1 MTADAGQANA
11 GKLTVLSIV
20 GTRPEAVKM
29 APVIQA
35 LAVQPGVRA
44 LVCATA
50 QHREMLD
57 QVFEI
62 FAIRPDVDL
71 NLMQPN
77 QTLPALTALAVTRVS
92 QVLHDLQP
100 DLVLAQ
106 GDTTTVMV
114 AGLASFYAQIPMGHV
129 EAGLRTHQRYS
140 PFPEEMNRRLVGALA
155 SLHFAPTTRAVA
167 ALQAEG
173 VPTEDIFLTG
183 NTVVDALQSIAAQPF
198 TPAAALRA
206 QLPPPSDRRLL
217 LVTAH
222 RRENF
227 GAPFESICHG
237 LGEIVERNPDV
248 ELVYPVHLN
257 PHVREPVF
265 RILAGRA
272 RIHLIEP
279 VEYRTLVYLL
289 KRCTLVLTD
298 SGGIQEEAPV
308 LGKPVLVLRRDTER
322 PEGIEAG
329 NARLVGTAQAD
340 IVRETERLLHD
351 EAAYQTMSQ
360 ATSPYGD
367 GRAARRI
374 VDAIATRFGIA
385 ASPEQPSEH
394 PPFER
399 L

>member
-1 MTADAGQANA
+1 MSLDAGPARS
-11 GKLTVLSIV
+11 KPLTVLSIV

-29 APVIQA
+29 APVIKA

-57 QVFEI
+57 QVFDL
-62 FAIRPDVDL
+62 FAIHPDVDL

-77 QTLPALTALAVTRVS
+77 QTLPALTALALTRVS
-92 QVLHDLQP
+92 QTLQDLQP

-114 AGLASFYAQIPMGHV
+114 AGLASFYAQVAMGHV

-155 SLHFAPTTRAVA
+155 TLHFAPTPRAVA

-173 VPTEDIFLTG
+173 VPAQNIFLTG

-198 TPAAALRA
+198 TPDSALSARLA
-206 QLPPPSDRRLL
+206 QTTGRRLL

-227 GAPFESICHG
+227 GAPFVSICQG
-237 LGEIVERNPDV
+237 LRQLVERNADV
-248 ELVYPVHLN
+248 ALIYPVHLN
-257 PHVREPVF
+257 PQVREPVF
-265 RILAGRA
+265 RILAGHE
-272 RIHLIEP
+272 RIHLIDP

-329 NARLVGTAQAD
+329 NARLVGTEQAD
-340 IVRETERLLHD
+340 IVREAERLLHD
-351 EAAYQTMSQ
+351 AAAYGAMAQ

-367 GRAARRI
+367 GHAAARI
-374 VDAIATRFGIA
+374 VEAIITRFHVA
-385 ASPEQPSEH
+385 PSMQVASAESDV
-394 PPFER
+394 
-399 L
+399 

>member
-35 LAVQPGVRA
+35 LAVKSGVRA

-77 QTLPALTALAVTRVS
+77 QTLPALTALALTRVS
-92 QVLHDLQP
+92 QVLQDLQP

-155 SLHFAPTTRAVA
+155 SLHFAPTDRAVA

-173 VPTEDIFLTG
+173 VPVEDIFLTG

-198 TPAAALRA
+198 TPAAALSA
-206 QLPPPSDRRLL
+206 QLPPTSGRRLL

-227 GAPFESICHG
+227 GAPFESICQG
-237 LGEIVERNPDV
+237 LRAIVERNPDV

-265 RILAGRA
+265 RILAGRE

-351 EAAYQTMSQ
+351 EAAYRTMSQ
-360 ATSPYGD
+360 AASPYGD

-374 VDAIATRFGIA
+374 VDAIVTRFGLA
-385 ASPEQPSEH
+385 ASSE
-394 PPFER
+394 
-399 L
+399 

>member
-1 MTADAGQANA
+1 MSLDAGPARS
-11 GKLTVLSIV
+11 KPLTVLSIV

-29 APVIQA
+29 APVIKA

-57 QVFEI
+57 QVFDL
-62 FAIRPDVDL
+62 FAIHPDVDL

-77 QTLPALTALAVTRVS
+77 QTLPALTALALTRVS
-92 QVLHDLQP
+92 QTLQDLQP

-114 AGLASFYAQIPMGHV
+114 AGLASFYAQVAMGHV

-155 SLHFAPTTRAVA
+155 TLHFAPTPRAVA

-173 VPTEDIFLTG
+173 VPAQNISLTG

-198 TPAAALRA
+198 TPDAALSARLA
-206 QLPPPSDRRLL
+206 QTAGRRLL

-227 GAPFESICHG
+227 GAPFVSICQG
-237 LGEIVERNPDV
+237 LRQLVERNADV
-248 ELVYPVHLN
+248 ALIYPVHLN
-257 PHVREPVF
+257 PQVREPVF
-265 RILAGRA
+265 RILAGHE
-272 RIHLIEP
+272 RIHLIDP

-329 NARLVGTAQAD
+329 NARLVGTEQAD
-340 IVRETERLLHD
+340 IVREAERLLHD
-351 EAAYQTMSQ
+351 ATAYQAMAQ

-367 GRAARRI
+367 GHAASRI
-374 VDAIATRFGIA
+374 VEAIVTRFHV
-385 ASPEQPSEH
+385 ASSTQVASAESDV
-394 PPFER
+394 
-399 L
+399 

>member
-1 MTADAGQANA
+1 MSLDAGPARS
-11 GKLTVLSIV
+11 KPLTVLSIV

-29 APVIQA
+29 APVIKA

-57 QVFEI
+57 QVFDL
-62 FAIRPDVDL
+62 FAIHPDVDL

-77 QTLPALTALAVTRVS
+77 QTLPALTALALTRVS
-92 QVLHDLQP
+92 QTLQDLQP

-114 AGLASFYAQIPMGHV
+114 AGLASFYAQVAMGHV

-155 SLHFAPTTRAVA
+155 TLHFAPTPRAVA

-173 VPTEDIFLTG
+173 VSAQNIFLTG

-198 TPAAALRA
+198 TPDAALSARLA
-206 QLPPPSDRRLL
+206 QTAGRRLL

-227 GAPFESICHG
+227 GAPFVSICQG
-237 LGEIVERNPDV
+237 LRQLVERNADV
-248 ELVYPVHLN
+248 ALIYPVHLN
-257 PHVREPVF
+257 PQVREPVF
-265 RILAGRA
+265 RILAGHE
-272 RIHLIEP
+272 RIHLIDP

-329 NARLVGTAQAD
+329 NARLVGTEQAD
-340 IVRETERLLHD
+340 IVREAERLLHD
-351 EAAYQTMSQ
+351 AAAYQAMAQ

-367 GRAARRI
+367 GHAASRI
-374 VDAIATRFGIA
+374 VEAIVTRFHV
-385 ASPEQPSEH
+385 ASSMQVASAESDV
-394 PPFER
+394 
-399 L
+399 

>member
-1 MTADAGQANA
+1 MADDGQARTTPF
-11 GKLTVLSIV
+11 TVLSIV

-29 APVIQA
+29 APVIRA
-35 LAVQPGVRA
+35 LAQQAGIRS

-57 QVFEI
+57 QVFDL

-77 QTLPALTALAVTRVS
+77 QTLPALTALALTRVS
-92 QVLHDLQP
+92 QVLQDLQP

-129 EAGLRTHQRYS
+129 EAGLRTHRRYS
-140 PFPEEMNRRLVGALA
+140 PFPEEMNRRLVASLA
-155 SLHFAPTTRAVA
+155 SLHFAPTSRAVA

-173 VPTEDIFLTG
+173 VSAEDIFLTG
-183 NTVVDALQSIAAQPF
+183 NTVVDALQSIATQPF
-198 TPAAALRA
+198 EPDPALRTRLE
-206 QLPPPSDRRLL
+206 QTPGRLL

-227 GAPFESICHG
+227 GAPFVAIC
-237 LGEIVERNPDV
+237 LALRQIVERNPDV
-248 ELVYPVHLN
+248 TLVYPVHLN
-257 PHVREPVF
+257 PQVREPVM
-265 RILAGRA
+265 RILAGHE
-272 RIHLIEP
+272 RIHLLEP

-289 KRCTLVLTD
+289 KRCWLVLTD

-329 NARLVGTAQAD
+329 NARLVGTEQAD
-340 IVRETERLLHD
+340 IVRATERLLHD
-351 EAAYQTMSQ
+351 ESAYQAMAQ
-360 ATSPYGD
+360 AASPYGD

-374 VDAIATRFGIA
+374 VDAIVARYVN
-385 ASPEQPSEH
+385 SE
-394 PPFER
+394 R
-399 L
+399 

>member
-1 MTADAGQANA
+1 MSIDAGLARS
-11 GKLTVLSIV
+11 KPLTVLSIV

-29 APVIQA
+29 APVIKA

-57 QVFEI
+57 QVFDL

-77 QTLPALTALAVTRVS
+77 QTLPALTALALTRVS
-92 QVLHDLQP
+92 QALQDLQP

-114 AGLASFYAQIPMGHV
+114 AGLASFYAQVAMGHV

-155 SLHFAPTTRAVA
+155 TLHFAPTPRAVA

-173 VPTEDIFLTG
+173 VPAQNIFLTG

-198 TPAAALRA
+198 TPDSALSARLA
-206 QLPPPSDRRLL
+206 QTTGRRLL

-227 GAPFESICHG
+227 GAPFVSICQG
-237 LGEIVERNPDV
+237 LRQLVERNADV
-248 ELVYPVHLN
+248 ELIYPVHLN
-257 PHVREPVF
+257 PQVREPVF
-265 RILAGRA
+265 RILAGHE
-272 RIHLIEP
+272 RIHLIDP

-329 NARLVGTAQAD
+329 NARLVGTEQAD
-340 IVRETERLLHD
+340 IVREAERLLHD
-351 EAAYQTMSQ
+351 AAAYGAMAQ

-367 GRAARRI
+367 GHAAARI
-374 VDAIATRFGIA
+374 VEAIVTRFHV
-385 ASPEQPSEH
+385 ASSMQVASAQSDV
-394 PPFER
+394 
-399 L
+399 

>member
-1 MTADAGQANA
+1 MSLDAGPARS
-11 GKLTVLSIV
+11 KPLTVLSIV

-29 APVIQA
+29 APVIKA

-57 QVFEI
+57 QVFDL
-62 FAIRPDVDL
+62 FAIHPDVDL

-77 QTLPALTALAVTRVS
+77 QTLPALTALALTRVS
-92 QVLHDLQP
+92 QTLQDLQP

-114 AGLASFYAQIPMGHV
+114 AGLASFYAQVAMGHV

-155 SLHFAPTTRAVA
+155 TLHFAPTPRAVA

-173 VPTEDIFLTG
+173 VSAQNIFLTG

-198 TPAAALRA
+198 TPDAALSARLA
-206 QLPPPSDRRLL
+206 QTAGRRLL

-227 GAPFESICHG
+227 GAPFVSICQG
-237 LGEIVERNPDV
+237 LRQLVERNADV
-248 ELVYPVHLN
+248 ALIYPVHLN
-257 PHVREPVF
+257 PQVREPVF
-265 RILAGRA
+265 RILAGHE
-272 RIHLIEP
+272 RIHLIDP

-329 NARLVGTAQAD
+329 NARLVGTEQAD
-340 IVRETERLLHD
+340 IVREAERLLHD
-351 EAAYQTMSQ
+351 AAAYQAMAQ

-367 GRAARRI
+367 GHAASRI
-374 VDAIATRFGIA
+374 VEAIVTRFHV
-385 ASPEQPSEH
+385 ASSTQVASAESDV
-394 PPFER
+394 
-399 L
+399 

>member
-1 MTADAGQANA
+1 
-11 GKLTVLSIV
+11 
-20 GTRPEAVKM
+20 
-29 APVIQA
+29 
-35 LAVQPGVRA
+35 
-44 LVCATA
+44 
-50 QHREMLD
+50 
-57 QVFEI
+57 
-62 FAIRPDVDL
+62 
-71 NLMQPN
+71 MQPN
-77 QTLPALTALAVTRVS
+77 QTLPALTALALTRVS
-92 QVLHDLQP
+92 QTLQDLQP

-114 AGLASFYAQIPMGHV
+114 AGLASFYAQVAMGHV

-155 SLHFAPTTRAVA
+155 TLHFAPTPRAVA

-173 VPTEDIFLTG
+173 VSAQNIFLTG

-198 TPAAALRA
+198 TPDAALSARLA
-206 QLPPPSDRRLL
+206 QTAGRRLL

-227 GAPFESICHG
+227 GAPFVSICQG
-237 LGEIVERNPDV
+237 LRQLVERNADV
-248 ELVYPVHLN
+248 ALIYPVHLN
-257 PHVREPVF
+257 PQVREPVF
-265 RILAGRA
+265 RILAGHE
-272 RIHLIEP
+272 RIHLIDP

-329 NARLVGTAQAD
+329 NARLVGTEQAD
-340 IVRETERLLHD
+340 IVREAERLLHD
-351 EAAYQTMSQ
+351 AAAYQAMAQ

-367 GRAARRI
+367 GHAASRI
-374 VDAIATRFGIA
+374 VEAIVTRFHV
-385 ASPEQPSEH
+385 ASSTQVASAESDV
-394 PPFER
+394 
-399 L
+399 

>member
-1 MTADAGQANA
+1 MSLDAGPARS
-11 GKLTVLSIV
+11 KPLTVLSIV

-29 APVIQA
+29 APVIKA

-57 QVFEI
+57 QVFDL
-62 FAIRPDVDL
+62 FAIHPDVDL

-77 QTLPALTALAVTRVS
+77 QTLPALTALALTRVS
-92 QVLHDLQP
+92 QTLQDLQP

-114 AGLASFYAQIPMGHV
+114 AGLASFYAQVAMGHV

-155 SLHFAPTTRAVA
+155 TLHFAPTPRAVA

-173 VPTEDIFLTG
+173 VPAQNIFLTG

-198 TPAAALRA
+198 TPDAALSARLA
-206 QLPPPSDRRLL
+206 QTAGRRLL

-227 GAPFESICHG
+227 GAPFVSICQG
-237 LGEIVERNPDV
+237 LRQLVERNADV
-248 ELVYPVHLN
+248 ALIYPVHLN
-257 PHVREPVF
+257 PQVREPVF
-265 RILAGRA
+265 RILAGHE
-272 RIHLIEP
+272 RIHLIDP

-329 NARLVGTAQAD
+329 NARLVGTEQAD
-340 IVRETERLLHD
+340 IVREAERLLHD
-351 EAAYQTMSQ
+351 AAAYQAMAQ

-367 GRAARRI
+367 GHAASRI
-374 VDAIATRFGIA
+374 VEAIVTRFHV
-385 ASPEQPSEH
+385 ASSTQVASAESDV
-394 PPFER
+394 
-399 L
+399 

>member
-1 MTADAGQANA
+1 MSLDAGPARS
-11 GKLTVLSIV
+11 KPLTVLSIV

-29 APVIQA
+29 APVIKA

-57 QVFEI
+57 QVFDL
-62 FAIRPDVDL
+62 FAIHPDVDL

-77 QTLPALTALAVTRVS
+77 QTLPALTALALTRVS
-92 QVLHDLQP
+92 QTLQDLQP

-114 AGLASFYAQIPMGHV
+114 AGLASFYAQVAMGHV

-155 SLHFAPTTRAVA
+155 TLHFAPTPRAVA

-173 VPTEDIFLTG
+173 VPAQNIFLTG

-198 TPAAALRA
+198 TPDAALSARLA
-206 QLPPPSDRRLL
+206 QTAGRRLL

-227 GAPFESICHG
+227 GAPFVSICQG
-237 LGEIVERNPDV
+237 LRQLVERNADV
-248 ELVYPVHLN
+248 ALIYPVHLN
-257 PHVREPVF
+257 PQVREPVF
-265 RILAGRA
+265 RILAGHE
-272 RIHLIEP
+272 RIHLIDP

-329 NARLVGTAQAD
+329 NARLVGTEQAD
-340 IVRETERLLHD
+340 IVREAERLLHD
-351 EAAYQTMSQ
+351 AAAYQAMAQ

-367 GRAARRI
+367 GHAASRI
-374 VDAIATRFGIA
+374 VEAIVTRFHV
-385 ASPEQPSEH
+385 ASSMQVASAESDV
-394 PPFER
+394 
-399 L
+399 

>member
-1 MTADAGQANA
+1 MSLDAGPARS
-11 GKLTVLSIV
+11 KPLTVLSIV

-29 APVIQA
+29 APVIKA

-57 QVFEI
+57 QVFDL
-62 FAIRPDVDL
+62 FAIHPDVDL

-77 QTLPALTALAVTRVS
+77 QTLPALTALALTRVS
-92 QVLHDLQP
+92 QTLQDLQP

-114 AGLASFYAQIPMGHV
+114 AGLASFYAQVAMGHV

-155 SLHFAPTTRAVA
+155 TLHFAPTSRAVA

-173 VPTEDIFLTG
+173 VSAQNIFLTG

-198 TPAAALRA
+198 TPDAALSARLA
-206 QLPPPSDRRLL
+206 QTAGRRLL

-227 GAPFESICHG
+227 GAPFVSICQG
-237 LGEIVERNPDV
+237 LRQLVERNADV
-248 ELVYPVHLN
+248 ALIYPVHLN
-257 PHVREPVF
+257 PQVREPVF
-265 RILAGRA
+265 RILAGHE
-272 RIHLIEP
+272 RIHLIDP

-329 NARLVGTAQAD
+329 NARLVGTEQAD
-340 IVRETERLLHD
+340 IVREAERLLHD
-351 EAAYQTMSQ
+351 AAAYQAMAQ

-367 GRAARRI
+367 GHAASRI
-374 VDAIATRFGIA
+374 VEAIVTRFHV
-385 ASPEQPSEH
+385 ASSMQVASAESDV
-394 PPFER
+394 
-399 L
+399 

>member
-1 MTADAGQANA
+1 MTTRRGQARA
-11 GKLTVLSIV
+11 TPFTVLSIV

-29 APVIQA
+29 APVIRALGQQA
-35 LAVQPGVRA
+35 GIRS

-57 QVFEI
+57 QVFDL

-77 QTLPALTALAVTRVS
+77 QTLPGLTALALTGVS
-92 QVLHDLQP
+92 QALQDLRP

-129 EAGLRTHQRYS
+129 EAGLRTHRRYS
-140 PFPEEMNRRLVGALA
+140 PFPEEMNRRLVACLA
-155 SLHFAPTTRAVA
+155 TLHFAPTARAVSS
-167 ALQAEG
+167 LQAEG
-173 VPTEDIFLTG
+173 VSAEDIFLTG

-198 TPAAALRA
+198 EPAPALQERLA
-206 QLPPPSDRRLL
+206 HAPERLL

-227 GAPFESICHG
+227 GAPLVAIC
-237 LGEIVERNPDV
+237 LALRQIIERHPDLA
-248 ELVYPVHLN
+248 LVYPVHLN
-257 PHVREPVF
+257 PQVREPVM
-265 RILAGRA
+265 RILAGHE
-272 RIHLIEP
+272 RIHLLEP

-289 KRCTLVLTD
+289 KRCWLVLTD

-322 PEGIEAG
+322 PEGIESG
-329 NARLVGTAQAD
+329 NARLVGADQAD
-340 IVRETERLLHD
+340 IVAATERLLHD
-351 EAAYQTMSQ
+351 PAAYRAMAQ
-360 ATSPYGD
+360 AASPYGD
-367 GRAARRI
+367 GHAAQRI
-374 VDAIATRFGIA
+374 VEAITARYMDV
-385 ASPEQPSEH
+385 EC
-394 PPFER
+394 
-399 L
+399 